1 LIWMDL
7 QGGELEALKGL
18 GPLLQRVK
26 MLYTEVEYKPMY
38 VGAPLFGELD
48 GFLQAHGFELVRRF
62 NTSEWFGDALY
73 VRRDLLK
80 TKQTPVSSPA
90 VHTRQTMVIK
100 VKYGGLGDHLFW
112 SHLPRV
118 AKQSG
123 RFDRV
128 LVSARSDFRQEA
140 YKRFIWEMN
149 PFVDGFCEDDRNYE
163 DVAEA
168 QPGRNLLDEIML
180 RMGLDDGARFHE
192 PELYFRP
199 KRMPALQNAVVY
211 DPNFLSFVGNTS
223 VENIEAFLKR
233 EGLRVDFQMKP
244 WTKGFALPEPKL
256 FLETPTFENY
266 AAVIASCRQFVCLAS
281 GGATLAA
288 ALSKPSL
295 VLHGPDQ
302 KTLFHHS
309 KHHRYQVV

>member
-1 LIWMDL
+1 M
-7 QGGELEALKGL
+7 
-18 GPLLQRVK
+18 
-26 MLYTEVEYKPMY
+26 
-38 VGAPLFGELD
+38 GAPLFSELD
-48 GFLQAHGFELVRRF
+48 AFMREHGFDLVRRF
-62 NTSEWFGDALY
+62 NTSDWFGDALY
-73 VRRDLLK
+73 VRRDLVK
-80 TKQTPVSSPA
+80 ATHISDSSAPRRVVPTPPA
-90 VHTRQTMVIK
+90 VHTRQTLVIK

-128 LVSARSDFRQEA
+128 LVSARSEFRQEA
-140 YKRFIWEMN
+140 YRRFIWEMN

-180 RMGLDDGARFHE
+180 RMGLDDGARYHE

-199 KRMPALQNAVVY
+199 KRMPAMENAVVY
-211 DPNFLSFVGNTS
+211 DPNFLSFVGNITL
-223 VENIEAFLKR
+223 EGIQALLLR
-233 EGLRVDFQMKP
+233 EGIQVDFQMKP

-266 AAVIASCRQFVCLAS
+266 AAVIASCRKFVCLAS

-288 ALSKPSL
+288 ALAKPSL
-295 VLHGPDQ
+295 VLHGADQ
-302 KTLFHHS
+302 KSLFHHS
-309 KHHRYQVV
+309 KHHRYQVI